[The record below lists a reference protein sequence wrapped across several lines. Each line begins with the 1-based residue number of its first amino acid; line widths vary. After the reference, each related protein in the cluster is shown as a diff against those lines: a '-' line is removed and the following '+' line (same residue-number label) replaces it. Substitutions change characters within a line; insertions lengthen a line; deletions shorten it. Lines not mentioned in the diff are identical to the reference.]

1 MSTMNK
7 KIKRSPLFYVG
18 DKYRLMKQ
26 LVDLFPRQINNFYE
40 PFVGGGTVFLNV
52 EAKKYFLNDIDK
64 HLVNIHKFLISNA
77 KEPENFFED
86 VEKVIRKYKLSH
98 SYKDD
103 IVPDYLKK
111 EFKKTY
117 YARFNKEGYEKLR
130 VHVNK
135 NKKNDPLI
143 LYILLIYGFNRMLR
157 FNGGGKFNLP
167 VGNVDFNKN
176 VVIALNNYFEFVQN
190 KKIKFISQD
199 FRKFFEKRAYEKG
212 DFVYFDPPY
221 LIASSEYNKLWGE
234 DEEINLLNLI
244 DELNKKGV
252 KFALSNVTHYNG
264 SKNDLLI
271 KWMKKYKVH
280 NIKSNYIS
288 YHNNSKK
295 KIKEVLITNY

>member
-1 MSTMNK
+1 MNK

-18 DKYRLMKQ
+18 DKYRLMRQ
-26 LVDLFPRQINNFYE
+26 LIDLFPKEINYFYE

-64 HLVNIHKFLISNA
+64 HLVNIHKFLVSST
-77 KEPENFFED
+77 KDSEKFFKD
-86 VEKVIRKYKLSH
+86 AEKIIHKYKLSH
-98 SYKDD
+98 SYKRD
-103 IVPDYLKK
+103 IVPDSLKK

-130 VHVNK
+130 ESVNK

-176 VVIALNNYFEFVQN
+176 VASALTNYFDFIRD
-190 KKIKFISQD
+190 KKIEFTSKD
-199 FRKFFEKRAYEKG
+199 FQKFFNKNEYSKK
-212 DFVYFDPPY
+212 DFLYLDPPY
-221 LIASSEYNKLWGE
+221 LITASEYTKFWDQKSE
-234 DEEINLLNLI
+234 SNLLDLI
-244 DELNKKGV
+244 DELNKEGI

-271 KWMKKYKVH
+271 EWMKKYKVH
-280 NIKSNYIS
+280 KIESNYIS
-288 YHNNSKK
+288 YHNNKKK
-295 KIKEVLITNY
+295 KIKEVLISNY

>member
-1 MSTMNK
+1 MLK

-26 LVDLFPRQINNFYE
+26 LSDLFPTEINNFYE

-52 EAKKYFLNDIDK
+52 EAKRYFLNDIDK
-64 HLVNIHKFLISNA
+64 NLVNIHKFLISSA
-77 KEPENFFED
+77 ERPEKFFRD
-86 VEKVIRKYKLSH
+86 VEKVIHKYKLSH
-98 SYKDD
+98 SYKND
-103 IVPDYLKK
+103 IVPVSLKK

-130 VHVNK
+130 IHVNK

-176 VVIALNNYFEFVQN
+176 VVIALNNYFEFVQD
-190 KKIKFISQD
+190 KKIKFILQD

-221 LIASSEYNKLWGE
+221 LIAASEYNKLWSE
-234 DEEINLLNLI
+234 DAETSLLNLI
-244 DELNKKGV
+244 DELDKKGV

-288 YHNNSKK
+288 YHNNTKK
-295 KIKEVLITNY
+295 RIKEVLITNY

>member
-1 MSTMNK
+1 MLK

-26 LVDLFPRQINNFYE
+26 LSDLFPTEINNFYE

-52 EAKKYFLNDIDK
+52 EAKRYFLNDIDK
-64 HLVNIHKFLISNA
+64 NLVNIHKFLISSA
-77 KEPENFFED
+77 ERPEKFFGD
-86 VEKVIRKYKLSH
+86 VEKVIHKYKLSH
-98 SYKDD
+98 SYKND
-103 IVPDYLKK
+103 IVPVSLKK

-130 VHVNK
+130 IHVNK

-176 VVIALNNYFEFVQN
+176 VVIALNNYFEFVQD
-190 KKIKFISQD
+190 KKIKFILQD

-221 LIASSEYNKLWGE
+221 LIAASEYNKLWSE
-234 DEEINLLNLI
+234 DAETSLLNLI
-244 DELNKKGV
+244 DELDKKGV

-288 YHNNSKK
+288 YHNNTKK
-295 KIKEVLITNY
+295 RIKEVLITNY

>member
-1 MSTMNK
+1 MNNK
-7 KIKRSPLFYVG
+7 NKRSPLFYVG
-18 DKYRLMKQ
+18 DKYRLMSQ
-26 LVDLFPRQINNFYE
+26 LIDLFPKGINDFYE
-40 PFVGGGTVFLNV
+40 PFVGGGTVFLNM

-77 KEPENFFED
+77 KNPEKFFKD
-86 VEKVIRKYKLSH
+86 VEKIIHKYKLSH
-98 SYKDD
+98 SYEAD
-103 IVPDYLKK
+103 IVPDSLKK

-130 VHVNK
+130 VCVNE

-176 VVIALNNYFEFVQN
+176 VVNALSDYFDFVRD
-190 KKIKFISQD
+190 KKITITSKD
-199 FRKFFEKRAYEKG
+199 FKKFFSDKKYFKN
-212 DFVYFDPPY
+212 DFVYLDPPY
-221 LIASSEYNKLWGE
+221 LITASEYNKFWDQKSE
-234 DEEINLLNLI
+234 SDLLNLI
-244 DELNKKGV
+244 DSLDKKGV

-264 SKNDLLI
+264 DKNELLI

-280 NIKSNYIS
+280 KIESNYIS
-288 YHNNSKK
+288 YHNNGKK
-295 KIKEVLITNY
+295 KIKEVLIANC

>member
-1 MSTMNK
+1 MNK

-26 LVDLFPRQINNFYE
+26 LLDLFPKEINHFYE

-52 EAKKYFLNDIDK
+52 EAEKYFLNDIDK
-64 HLVNIHKFLISNA
+64 HLVNIHKFLIPNA
-77 KEPENFFED
+77 EKPEDFFRD
-86 VEKVIRKYKLSH
+86 VEEVIHKYKLSH
-98 SYKDD
+98 SYKND
-103 IVPDYLKK
+103 IVPDSLKK

-135 NKKNDPLI
+135 NKKNNPLI

-176 VVIALNNYFEFVQN
+176 VASALNDYFEFVQD
-190 KKIKFISQD
+190 KKIKFTTQD
-199 FRKFFEKRAYEKG
+199 FRKYFEKRVYEKG
-212 DFVYFDPPY
+212 DFVYLDPPY
-221 LIASSEYNKLWGE
+221 LIAASEYNKLWGE
-234 DEEINLLNLI
+234 NAEVSLLHFI
-244 DELNKKGV
+244 DELDKKGV
-252 KFALSNVTHYNG
+252 NFALSNVTHYNG
-264 SKNDLLI
+264 SRNDLLI

-280 NIKSNYIS
+280 DIKSNYIS
-288 YHNNSKK
+288 YHNNTKK

>member
-1 MSTMNK
+1 MNK
-7 KIKRSPLFYVG
+7 TIKRSPLFYVG

-26 LVDLFPRQINNFYE
+26 ILNLFPSDINNFYE
-40 PFVGGGTVFLNV
+40 PFTGGGTVFLNI
-52 EAKKYFLNDIDK
+52 EAEKYFLNDIDK
-64 HLVNIHKFLISNA
+64 HLVSIHKFLISNA
-77 KEPENFFED
+77 KNPENFFIN
-86 VEKVIRKYKLSH
+86 VEKIINKYKLSQ
-98 SYKDD
+98 SYKKD
-103 IVPDYLKK
+103 IVPESLKK

-130 VHVNK
+130 ISVNK
-135 NKKNDPLI
+135 NIKNDPLI

-176 VVIALNNYFEFVQN
+176 VVRALNNYFEFTKN
-190 KKIKFISQD
+190 KKIKFTKQD
-199 FRKFFEKRAYEKG
+199 FRKFFEKKEYLKD
-212 DFVYFDPPY
+212 DFIYFDPPY
-221 LIASSEYNKLWGE
+221 IITSSEYNKLWN
-234 DEEINLLNLI
+234 EESELDLLNLI
-244 DELNKKGV
+244 DELDKKGV

-264 SKNDLLI
+264 NKNDLLI

-288 YHNNSKK
+288 YHNNKKK

>member
-1 MSTMNK
+1 MNK

-26 LVDLFPRQINNFYE
+26 LLDLFPQEINNFYE
-40 PFVGGGTVFLNV
+40 PFAGGGTVFLNIK
-52 EAKKYFLNDIDK
+52 ANKYFLNDIDK
-64 HLVNIHKFLISNA
+64 HLVNIHRLLISNA
-77 KEPENFFED
+77 KNSDNFFED
-86 VEKVIRKYKLSH
+86 IEKIIHKYKLSH
-98 SYKDD
+98 SYKKD
-103 IVPDYLKK
+103 IVPDSLKK

-130 VHVNK
+130 ICVNK
-135 NKKNDPLI
+135 NKKNDPLV

-176 VVIALNNYFEFVQN
+176 VINALNNYFDFVIN
-190 KKIKFISQD
+190 KKIKFTIKD
-199 FRKFFEKRAYEKG
+199 FRKFFEKNEYSKD
-212 DFVYFDPPY
+212 DFVYIDPPY
-221 LIASSEYNKLWGE
+221 IITSSEYNKLWNE
-234 DEEINLLNLI
+234 KAEVDLLDLI

-288 YHNNSKK
+288 YHNNGKK
-295 KIKEVLITNY
+295 KIKEVLIINY

>member
-1 MSTMNK
+1 MNK

-26 LVDLFPRQINNFYE
+26 LLDLFPDEINNFHE
-40 PFVGGGTVFLNV
+40 PFAGGGTVFLNIK
-52 EAKKYFLNDIDK
+52 ANKYFLNDIDR
-64 HLVNIHKFLISNA
+64 HLVNIHNLLISNA
-77 KEPENFFED
+77 KNSEVFFED
-86 VEKVIRKYKLSH
+86 VEKIIHKYKLSH
-98 SYKDD
+98 SYKKD
-103 IVPDYLKK
+103 IVPDSLKK

-130 VHVNK
+130 ISVNK

-157 FNGGGKFNLP
+157 FNGDGQFNLP

-176 VVIALNNYFEFVQN
+176 VVNALNNYFNFIID
-190 KKIKFISQD
+190 KKIKFTIKD
-199 FRKFFEKRAYEKG
+199 FRKFFEKKEYSKN
-212 DFVYFDPPY
+212 DFVYIDPPY
-221 LIASSEYNKLWGE
+221 IITSSEYNKLWNE
-234 DEEINLLNLI
+234 KAEIDLLNLI
-244 DELNKKGV
+244 DALNKKGV
-252 KFALSNVTHYNG
+252 VFALSNVTHYNG
-264 SKNDLLI
+264 SKNNLLI

-288 YHNNSKK
+288 YHNNGKK

>member
-1 MSTMNK
+1 MIK

-26 LVDLFPRQINNFYE
+26 LLDLFPTEINNFYE

-52 EAKKYFLNDIDK
+52 DTKRYFLNDIDK
-64 HLVNIHKFLISNA
+64 HLVNIHKFLISSAEN
-77 KEPENFFED
+77 PEKFFRD
-86 VEKVIRKYKLSH
+86 VEKIIHKYKLSH
-98 SYKDD
+98 SYKND
-103 IVPDYLKK
+103 IVPDSLKK

-130 VHVNK
+130 IHVNK
-135 NKKNDPLI
+135 NKENDPLI

-176 VVIALNNYFEFVQN
+176 VVSALNNYFEFVQG
-190 KKIKFISQD
+190 KKIKFTSQD
-199 FRKFFEKRAYEKG
+199 FRKFFEKRVYEKG

-221 LIASSEYNKLWGE
+221 LIAASEYNKLWGE
-234 DEEINLLNLI
+234 GAETSLLNLI
-244 DELNKKGV
+244 DELDKKGV

-271 KWMKKYKVH
+271 KWMEKYKVH

-288 YHNNSKK
+288 YHNNTKK
-295 KIKEVLITNY
+295 RIKEVLITNY

>member
-1 MSTMNK
+1 MIK

-26 LVDLFPRQINNFYE
+26 LLDLFPKEINNFYE
-40 PFVGGGTVFLNV
+40 PFAGGGTVFLNV
-52 EAKKYFLNDIDK
+52 EAEKYFLNDIDK
-64 HLVNIHKFLISNA
+64 HLVNIHKCLISNA
-77 KEPENFFED
+77 EKSGKFFRD
-86 VEKVIRKYKLSH
+86 VEKVIHKYKLSH
-98 SYKDD
+98 SYKND
-103 IVPDYLKK
+103 IVPDSLKK

-117 YARFNKEGYEKLR
+117 YARFNKKGYERLR

-176 VVIALNNYFEFVQN
+176 VVSALNDYFGFVKA
-190 KKIKFISQD
+190 KKIKFTSQD
-199 FRKFFEKRAYEKG
+199 FINFFEKRVYEKG
-212 DFVYFDPPY
+212 DFVYLDPPY
-221 LIASSEYNKLWGE
+221 LIAASEYNKLWGE
-234 DEEINLLNLI
+234 DVEISLLNLI
-244 DELNKKGV
+244 DELDKKGV

-280 NIKSNYIS
+280 DIKSNYIS
-288 YHNNSKK
+288 YHNNTKK